1 MPNARVRRH
10 DLGTPGF
17 TSARGAAAYPAMTMD
32 MFWSWFAMP
41 IGLSICFWPF
51 LVAWYLAERK
61 DSSARKD

>member
-1 MPNARVRRH
+1 LLRT
-10 DLGTPGF
+10 LGF
-17 TSARGAAAYPAMTMD
+17 TSRTFTAIYRVMTMD

-61 DSSARKD
+61 GAGEK